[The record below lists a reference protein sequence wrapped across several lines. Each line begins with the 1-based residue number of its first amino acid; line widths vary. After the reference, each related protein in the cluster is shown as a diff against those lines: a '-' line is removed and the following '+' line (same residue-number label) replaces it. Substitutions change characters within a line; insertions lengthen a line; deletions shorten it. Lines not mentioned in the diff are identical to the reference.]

1 MTEKLYYTDAYMKN
15 FRARVLSCEEK
26 DGVWH
31 TVLDRSAFY
40 PGGGGQPSDTGT
52 VGAAR
57 LISAARWIARSIST
71 RGFAGCRITPGSIFC
86 RGFSPGF
93 TAR

>member
-40 PGGGGQPSDTGT
+40 PGGGGQPSISLRICSR
-52 VGAAR
+52 VGWGYR
-57 LISAARWIARSIST
+57 FSSAMPERSI
-71 RGFAGCRITPGSIFC
+71 PGVQ
-86 RGFSPGF
+86 
-93 TAR
+93 